1 MTTPKPTKKSGYAY
15 ATEKLA
21 KKEEELTN
29 TQVVLGGGLN
39 LLANNTAERNTAQ
52 ANLASTERKLQENK
66 NKMTEMYYKMLGRL
80 IPFEDKNKL
89 FEEALTYA
97 FEESCFYSCDS
108 KDLDIYSQIADYT
121 TKTTKQTYKAH
132 FTIYGKFIQKCKTPD
147 EKPISYKGYFLMKN
161 YKDFFEPD
169 FSKEK
174 YEKMTDFIKIK
185 SKPEPEPAKIVIPE
199 PIKIAPAKSLEW
211 KRGEKITESFQLGLG
226 DNPRF
231 LDIYKF
237 VVVLRNPDGEEFEY
251 LHPRWY
257 NKEFNYDYGD
267 WIRKFE
273 DYWFIHPETKLVVRV
288 QKDKDITKRKNAKKR
303 EYGLNIEAENF
314 LSVFGFEGETFGK
327 GKLDSLNKTA

>member
-1 MTTPKPTKKSGYAY
+1 MTTTNSTKKSGYAY
-15 ATEKLA
+15 AKEKLA

-80 IPFEDKNKL
+80 VPFEDKNKL
-89 FEEALTYA
+89 FEEALNYA

-108 KDLDIYSQIADYT
+108 KELDIYSKIADYA
-121 TKTTKQTYKAH
+121 TKTTKTTYKAH

-147 EKPISYKGYFLMKN
+147 EAPISYKGYFLMKN

-185 SKPEPEPAKIVIPE
+185 SKPEPEPE
-199 PIKIAPAKSLEW
+199 PAREHNSSTLEEFAAMNEAPAAPVAPNQYSAATSTQFNERRAYPKLMHKPG
-211 KRGEKITESFQLGLG
+211 KR
-226 DNPRF
+226 R
-231 LDIYKF
+231 
-237 VVVLRNPDGEEFEY
+237 
-251 LHPRWY
+251 
-257 NKEFNYDYGD
+257 
-267 WIRKFE
+267 
-273 DYWFIHPETKLVVRV
+273 
-288 QKDKDITKRKNAKKR
+288 
-303 EYGLNIEAENF
+303 
-314 LSVFGFEGETFGK
+314 
-327 GKLDSLNKTA
+327 

>member
-1 MTTPKPTKKSGYAY
+1 MTTTNSTKKSGYAY
-15 ATEKLA
+15 AKEKLA

-39 LLANNTAERNTAQ
+39 LLANNTAERNIAE

-80 IPFEDKNKL
+80 VPFEDKNKL
-89 FEEALTYA
+89 FEEALNYA

-108 KDLDIYSQIADYT
+108 KDLDIYSKIADYT
-121 TKTTKQTYKAH
+121 TKTTKTTYKAH

-147 EKPISYKGYFLMKN
+147 EAPISYKGYFLMKN

-185 SKPEPEPAKIVIPE
+185 SKPEPEPEPAQIVIPE
-199 PIKIAPAKSLEW
+199 PIKIAPAKFLEW
-211 KRGEKITESFQLGLG
+211 DRGLLMTEFEMSLVE
-226 DNPRF
+226 NPRI
-231 LDIYKF
+231 LKIYQKE
-237 VVVLRNPDGEEFEY
+237 VVIKTPEGERFEY
-251 LHPRWY
+251 LHPKLY

-267 WIRKFE
+267 WIRNFE
-273 DYWFIHPETKLVVRV
+273 CDFFVNPETNYRIRV
-288 QKDKDITKRKNAKKR
+288 QKDQDITKRKNAKKR
-303 EYGLNIEAENF
+303 EFGLNIEAENF
-314 LSVFGFEGETFGK
+314 LSAFGFVKE
-327 GKLDSLNKTA
+327 